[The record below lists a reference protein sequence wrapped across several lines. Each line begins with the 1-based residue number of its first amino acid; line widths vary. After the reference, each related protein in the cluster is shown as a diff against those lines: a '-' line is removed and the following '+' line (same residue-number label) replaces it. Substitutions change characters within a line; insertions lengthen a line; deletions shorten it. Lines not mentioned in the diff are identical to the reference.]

1 MNERRVVSDPL
12 PQPLDMPERVESL
25 PPPLSAGRRLFGRR
39 ATVRRRGRFA
49 SSPLV
54 ERIAVILAV
63 LIVIVAVIGPWIAPH
78 NPSAVNLPD
87 QLKAPGSGHW
97 FGTDVNGRDVLSRV
111 LTGARVT
118 LSATAIVLAV
128 ATIVG
133 VLIGNVCRTR
143 QHDRRRSLNANL
155 RHWTGP
161 TRPRAR
167 FGSSGRA
174 RPLPAIRRDR
184 DGGARAAGIRAAGA
198 HRGSGDSRRG
208 IRRSPT
214 GCLGA
219 SRDPLVFGDRPAKFA
234 IDPLGA
240 GEPRRRRG
248 HVDDLGTVIHWGVG
262 AQIPSAEWGAV
273 IAAAADNVVNG
284 WWALLFPGLAIAFT
298 AVVFNLVGDWLR
310 VQTDP
315 MLREQ

>member
-133 VLIGNVCRTR
+133 VLIGTLCRTR
-143 QHDRRRSLNANL
+143 QHDRRRSSNANL

-184 DGGARAAGIRAAGA
+184 DGGDVGGLGIRAAVRTVVREIRDA
-198 HRGSGDSRRG
+198 EFVDSARM
-208 IRRSPT
+208 
-214 GCLGA
+214 LGV
-219 SRDPLVFGDRPAKFA
+219 SRNSAGLPARPAKFA

-248 HVDDLGTVIHWGVG
+248 HVDDLGTVIHLGVG